1 MMLQVYNSRGNEYVR
16 IIESYRDPKTK
27 QPRSRVIENF
37 GNLENLLKTDP
48 DALARLRFQVEE
60 MNRNQAERKLQET
73 HEALQAFLHKEPS
86 GFQAPEAGFPAR
98 NYGVLL
104 YERIWDE
111 LTMDGFLYNRQRE
124 GSRLRFDVRAPIA
137 LMTFSRLLW
146 PDSKRATF
154 LAQDIVLGIRPC
166 ALDELY
172 KSLDFL
178 AKEKENLERHLN
190 RKLGSL
196 VSRTLSVA
204 FYDVTTYYFESVRK
218 DALKAFGFSKDN
230 KVNQV
235 QVVMGLLIDDHGIP
249 VSYELFPGNTNDF
262 KTLVPVMERLRDVYG
277 VRRLIV
283 TADRGLNSKSNLHF
297 LKSIGYDY
305 VMAYKIR
312 SATKEL
318 KDLVL
323 DPSGYKAI
331 GEDFRWKSAD
341 FETSVVV
348 DGKKEHW
355 TDHIVLTWSAK
366 RARKDHA
373 DRERLVEKSKKLV
386 ASASRMKS
394 EMKKGGKKYV
404 KLTMSE
410 ENPLAFDEEQVR
422 YDEQFDGY
430 YGILTSDLSLK
441 PEEVISAYRE
451 LWKIEESFRVL
462 KSDLDARPVYVWTE
476 KRIRGHFAV
485 CYLALVMQRLL
496 EHRLRLAGVEM
507 STERIQDALRSANVT
522 VMEAGGVPYF
532 LKNEAHEDFQVIL
545 ETLGIEPL
553 PVYGKL
559 KDLRMHNTA
568 I

>member
-48 DALARLRFQVEE
+48 DALARLRLQVEE
-60 MNRNQAERKLQET
+60 MNRNQAQRKLQET

-124 GSRLRFDVRAPIA
+124 GSRLRFDVRDPIA

-154 LAQDIVLGIRPC
+154 LAQDIVPGIRTC

-190 RKLGSL
+190 RKLKGL

-323 DPSGYKAI
+323 DPSGYEAL
-331 GEDFRWKSAD
+331 GEGFRWKCAE
-341 FETSVVV
+341 FETSVTV
-348 DGKKEHW
+348 DGKVEHW
-355 TDHIVLTWSAK
+355 TDHLVLTWSAK

-404 KLTMSE
+404 KLTISE
-410 ENPLAFDEEQVR
+410 ENPLAFDAEQVR

-441 PEEVISAYRE
+441 PEKVISAYRE

-485 CYLALVMQRLL
+485 CYLALVMQRFL

-532 LKNEAHEDFQVIL
+532 LKNEAHQDFEVIL